1 MSDEAV
7 QTVSCVLKYIVRGV
21 RSSRE
26 SRGDLQT
33 ELADN
38 LSGLSAVTIL
48 PVVEGLAV
56 EIEMHDIAPFSRTSF
71 EPYVAEHVLPEAVR
85 IRCEAEDPLQLQ
97 LVKVKFS

>member
-1 MSDEAV
+1 MEEENSVISA
-7 QTVSCVLKYIVRGV
+7 TLKYIVRGV

-26 SRGDLQT
+26 SRGDLQN
-33 ELADN
+33 ELTDN
-38 LSGLSAVTIL
+38 LTSSSAVTIL

-56 EIEMHDIAPFSRTSF
+56 EIEVDDIAPFSRTSF

-97 LVKVKFS
+97 LIKAKFS